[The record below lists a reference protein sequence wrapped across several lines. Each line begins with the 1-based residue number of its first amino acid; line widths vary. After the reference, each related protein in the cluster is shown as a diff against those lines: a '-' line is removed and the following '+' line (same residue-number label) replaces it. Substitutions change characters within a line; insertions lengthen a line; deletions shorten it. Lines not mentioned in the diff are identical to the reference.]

1 MSKELTK
8 FRNRKKAERAIEDVY
23 ADITHALVI
32 HYSCESFY
40 NITDGRTPRI
50 TSIAIRNLDNGQ
62 TESFSIHKTAEIKHI
77 APSDIAIQYDELE
90 KEMLAEYFDYIGRHS
105 GFAFIHWNMRDINYG
120 FAAIEHR
127 YKVLGGKPEV
137 VPDSKKLDLPRIL
150 ISLYGKNYIGHG
162 KHGRL
167 LTLLEHNNITTKDA
181 LNGEEEALA
190 FSNREY
196 IKLHQSTLRKVDCM
210 ANIYLQT
217 VDGTLKTKARWIDRY
232 GIHPKIII
240 ELIREHWIYG
250 LVSFVLIIFGI
261 IKLVQWTKVL

>member
-1 MSKELTK
+1 MSKELMK
-8 FRNRKKAERAIEDVY
+8 FKNRKKAEKVIEDVY
-23 ADITHALVI
+23 ADIAHALIV

-40 NITDGRTPRI
+40 DITDGRTPRI
-50 TSIAIRNLDNGQ
+50 TSIAIRNLNNGQ

-77 APSDIAIQYDELE
+77 ALSDIATHYDLLE
-90 KEMLAEYFDYIGRHS
+90 KEMLTEYFDYISRHS
-105 GFAFIHWNMRDINYG
+105 GFTFIHWNMRDINYG

-127 YKVLGGKPEV
+127 YKVLGGNPESI
-137 VPDSKKLDLPRIL
+137 PDNKKLDLPRTL

-162 KHGRL
+162 DHGRF
-167 LTLLEHNNITTKDA
+167 LTLLEYNNITTKDA

-190 FSNREY
+190 FSKMEY

-217 VDGTLKTKARWIDRY
+217 VDGTLKTEARWIDRY

-240 ELIREHWIYG
+240 ELIKEHWVYG
-250 LVSFVLIIFGI
+250 LVSFGLAIFGI
-261 IKLVQWTKVL
+261 IKIVQWIKAT